1 MTTVSE
7 AIEDLTGGVTTEL
20 FTTDILDTEKFWAD
34 EVMKVNKEFL
44 FSCSTGVFDNWQG
57 WGEGDRKGVVAMHA
71 YSILDAREV
80 KGEKLIL
87 VRLVQVICILLLLVI

>member
-1 MTTVSE
+1 MLIAFSE

-20 FTTDILDTEKFWAD
+20 FTTDILDTEKFWTE
-34 EVMKVNKEFL
+34 EVMNVNKEFL
-44 FSCSTGVFDNWQG
+44 FSCSTGVFDNWQGG

-87 VRLVQVICILLLLVI
+87 VRLV

>member
-1 MTTVSE
+1 
-7 AIEDLTGGVTTEL
+7 
-20 FTTDILDTEKFWAD
+20 
-34 EVMKVNKEFL
+34 MKVNKEFL

-57 WGEGDRKGVVAMHA
+57 GWGEGDRRGVVAMHA

-87 VRLVQVICILLLLVI
+87 VR

>member
-1 MTTVSE
+1 MN
-7 AIEDLTGGVTTEL
+7 
-20 FTTDILDTEKFWAD
+20 
-34 EVMKVNKEFL
+34 VNKEFL

-57 WGEGDRKGVVAMHA
+57 SSWGEGDRKGVVAMHA

-87 VRLVQVICILLLLVI
+87 VR

>member
-1 MTTVSE
+1 MTCSE

-20 FTTDILDTEKFWAD
+20 FTTDILDTEKFWTD

-44 FSCSTGVFDNWQG
+44 FSCSTGLFDNWQGG

-71 YSILDAREV
+71 YSVLDAREV

-87 VRLVQVICILLLLVI
+87 VR